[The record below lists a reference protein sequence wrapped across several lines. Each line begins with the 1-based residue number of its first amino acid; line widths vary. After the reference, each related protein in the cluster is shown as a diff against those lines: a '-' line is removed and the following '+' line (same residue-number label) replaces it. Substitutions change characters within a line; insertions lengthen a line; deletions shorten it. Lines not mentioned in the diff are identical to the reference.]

1 MNRTLAFAALFALVL
16 GPLGQTAGAAA
27 KTVTK
32 TMASKTTTAKTTTTT
47 ALSKSEAIA
56 KAKAFFARYVQLEH
70 SFDPAMADLYANK
83 AVLMNRRI
91 YPDGKVSALQIPA
104 LRYKHVLRTT
114 MADAKQKGD
123 ISTYSNESY
132 TPEGDKVRIKV
143 TRYSVL
149 KKYSSP
155 MSQLVGPD
163 AQGNW
168 VIYEETSES
177 RI

>member
-1 MNRTLAFAALFALVL
+1 MNRTLALAALFALVL
-16 GPLGQTAGAAA
+16 GPLGQAAGAAA

-32 TMASKTTTAKTTTTT
+32 TTASKTTTAKTTTIT

-70 SFDPAMADLYANK
+70 SFDPAMADLYADK
-83 AVLMNRRI
+83 AVLMNKRI

>member
-16 GPLGQTAGAAA
+16 GSLGQTAGVAA

-32 TMASKTTTAKTTTTT
+32 TTASKTTTAKTTTTT

-56 KAKAFFARYVQLEH
+56 KARAFFARYVQLEH
-70 SFDPAMADLYANK
+70 SFDPAMADLYADK
-83 AVLMNRRI
+83 AVLMNKRI

-114 MADAKQKGD
+114 MADAKRKGD
-123 ISTYSNESY
+123 LSTYSKESY

>member
-1 MNRTLAFAALFALVL
+1 MNRTLALAALFALAL
-16 GPLGQTAGAAA
+16 GALGQTAGAAP

-32 TMASKTTTAKTTTTT
+32 TTTTKTAKTTTTI
-47 ALSKSEAIA
+47 SKGDAIA

-70 SFDPAMADLYANK
+70 AFDPAQADLYRDDAVIVNK
-83 AVLMNRRI
+83 RV
-91 YPDGKVSALQIPA
+91 YPNGKTIETPIPA
-104 LRYKHVLRTT
+104 LRYKHYIRTG
-114 MADAKQKGD
+114 MAEAKQKGD
-123 ISTYSNESY
+123 ISNYSNESC
-132 TPEGDKVRIKV
+132 TVEGDKVRIKV

-168 VIYEETSES
+168 VIYEERSES
-177 RI
+177 HI

>member
-32 TMASKTTTAKTTTTT
+32 TTASKTTTAKTTTTT

-56 KAKAFFARYVQLEH
+56 KARAFFARYVQLEH
-70 SFDPAMADLYANK
+70 SFDPAMADLYADK
-83 AVLMNRRI
+83 AVLMNKRI

-114 MADAKQKGD
+114 MADAKRKGD